1 MEKDDIISW
10 DEYFMGIAELSAK
23 RSKDPVTKV
32 GACIVDKN
40 NIIVGIGYNGFPR
53 GCNDNMFPWTKE
65 GEYSDTKFGYVVHAE
80 LNAILN
86 SNKTKNCRLYCTEY
100 PCAECFKAIIQAG
113 IKEVIYLRPSD
124 TSKPKHFQHARAVK
138 RMAEASGVKLT
149 IFDFSYSYNEQYKH
163 CVTSSKL
170 NISLPPE
177 EAKDL
182 AALYDF
188 SIRDKYYENMNTHE

>member
-10 DEYFMGIAELSAK
+10 DEYFMGIAKLSAK

-86 SNKTKNCRLYCTEY
+86 SNKTKNCTLYCTEY

-149 IFDFSYSYNEQYKH
+149 IFDFACIDKPIH
-163 CVTSSKL
+163 IDAKCPKI
-170 NISLPPE
+170 NISLSPE
-177 EAKDL
+177 EVKDM
-182 AALYDF
+182 AALHDF
-188 SIRDKYYENMNTHE
+188 DLRDILSK